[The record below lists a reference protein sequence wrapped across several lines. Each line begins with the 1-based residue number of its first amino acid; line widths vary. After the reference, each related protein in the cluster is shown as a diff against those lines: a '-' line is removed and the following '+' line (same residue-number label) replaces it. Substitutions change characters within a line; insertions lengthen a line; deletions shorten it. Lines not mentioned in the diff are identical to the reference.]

1 MADPIAAK
9 QYGVNTASLAAPR
22 PTATSA
28 SRVPWYCQ
36 PAPTCQ
42 KVRSLPEPGP
52 ASRRHRAVPRQLG
65 RELAGRAGSED
76 KVDIVRGQVLVCRL
90 CGYAA
95 FVTPRSRSQ
104 QWSNCRLERCAVSG
118 RTERRGSTGEAAG
131 VGDPCPS
138 TFVTDTPNTAV
149 SMSDAPQYDS

>member
-9 QYGVNTASLAAPR
+9 QYGVKTASLAAPR
-22 PTATSA
+22 PTAPSA

-95 FVTPRSRSQ
+95 FCDAQVEVST
-104 QWSNCRLERCAVSG
+104 QWSNCRLEGCAVSG

-131 VGDPCPS
+131 VGDPRPS
-138 TFVTDTPNTAV
+138 AFD
-149 SMSDAPQYDS
+149 